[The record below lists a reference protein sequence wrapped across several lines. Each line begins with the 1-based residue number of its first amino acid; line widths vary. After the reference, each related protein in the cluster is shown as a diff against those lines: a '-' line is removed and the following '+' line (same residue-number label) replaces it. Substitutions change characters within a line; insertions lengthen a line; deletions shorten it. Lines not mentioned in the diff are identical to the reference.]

1 MKMFN
6 QVVIIG
12 TGLIG
17 GSIGIA
23 LKKQQLAVK
32 VTGLSRNRRNAELAK
47 RAGAIDQ
54 VARSLDVVSCAD
66 LVILATPVD
75 TIMEFAVKISKL
87 IKKDCLVID
96 VGSTKERIVS
106 KLSTLMPNFVGCHPL
121 AGSEKKGA
129 VNLKNGIFKDSICL
143 ITPIPKTDRCALNK
157 VKRLWKRLGAKN
169 VVLSPKAHDQTL
181 AFTSH
186 LPHAVAFS
194 LINSVPEKS
203 LFLGSSGLKDTTRIS
218 VSAAGLWSQIF
229 LTNRANI
236 LGAISAFQSQL
247 AALKLA
253 IKNNNKTR
261 LIKILDAANK
271 KREKL
276 G

>member
-23 LKKQQLAVK
+23 LKKQQLAAK

-54 VARSLDVVSCAD
+54 VACSLDVVSCAD

-75 TIMEFAVKISKL
+75 TIMEFAGEISKL

-143 ITPIPKTDRCALNK
+143 ITPTPKTDRRALNK
-157 VKRLWKRLGAKN
+157 VKRLWKSLGAKN
-169 VVLSPKAHDQTL
+169 VVLSPKAHDRAL

-194 LINSVPEKS
+194 LISSVPEKS
-203 LFLGSSGLKDTTRIS
+203 LFLGSNGLKDTTRIS